1 MQNDMVRMRWEYIKA
16 YSSYITSYYGILHGT
31 SYYGIL
37 HGICDIRKIEHIAVV
52 TSSDHQDASRTR
64 FDSAVV
70 SVRTVVCV
78 VQRPYYHAEGTAVT
92 SRRFCFPK
100 IWRRA
105 YPFSDADA
113 RPSLGPSDS
122 HPITYSVVAACAVK
136 YSAPNCT
143 SQGEQDSTNNN
154 GSFRTPYRI

>member
-1 MQNDMVRMRWEYIKA
+1 MMKLMQNDMVRMRWEYIKA

-70 SVRTVVCV
+70 SVRTVVCLCGATPILSRGRNGGDISPFLLSEDLEESLS
-78 VQRPYYHAEGTAVT
+78 VQ
-92 SRRFCFPK
+92 
-100 IWRRA
+100 
-105 YPFSDADA
+105 
-113 RPSLGPSDS
+113 
-122 HPITYSVVAACAVK
+122 
-136 YSAPNCT
+136 
-143 SQGEQDSTNNN
+143 
-154 GSFRTPYRI
+154 